1 MMDNELRC
9 LKDKQKTEEV
19 GGVNGCG
26 LCNLGRP
33 YPVPPASSQVVFPKK
48 KGSPLGMML
57 IESGFG
63 SPIPCCIIAAL
74 SRSGAAHQSGLLNVG
89 DHVLALN
96 GVTFVG
102 LPLKSCLWH
111 VQASSRA
118 HCSLPWPQPHSP
130 PLPSPSHCSGPS
142 SWRW

>member
-1 MMDNELRC
+1 MPQRQAEDR
-9 LKDKQKTEEV
+9 
-19 GGVNGCG
+19 GGGRITG
-26 LCNLGRP
+26 LPLGWSCNHS
-33 YPVPPASSQVVFPKK
+33 PPSQVVFPKK
-48 KGSPLGMML
+48 KGSPLGLML

-63 SPIPCCIIAAL
+63 SPVPCCIIAAL

-111 VQASSRA
+111 VQV
-118 HCSLPWPQPHSP
+118 
-130 PLPSPSHCSGPS
+130 SGA
-142 SWRW
+142 R